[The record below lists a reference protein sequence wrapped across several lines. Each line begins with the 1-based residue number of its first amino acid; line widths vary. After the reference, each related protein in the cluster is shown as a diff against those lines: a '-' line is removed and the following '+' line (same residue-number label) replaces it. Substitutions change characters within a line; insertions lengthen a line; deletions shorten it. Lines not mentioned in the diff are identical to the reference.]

1 VLVRTAKDKLLIEK
15 LLIHKLLIGEVM
27 VDKGHAQQAND
38 R

>member
-1 VLVRTAKDKLLIEK
+1 VRTAKDKLLIEK